1 MLNPE
6 LIKRINEQIFSSYR
20 NMYNKLANAGPDVIH
35 PTVKNLF
42 MAYLHS
48 VLNNEQEK
56 IMQFNNAECGPKITS
71 EIITYIVQDLIN
83 KKNQNINNGIEPF
96 ITKVINAVIC
106 YSVERFPMVFQSFKN
121 EMEFSVNAA
130 QARDHI
136 VNGINEFKNEF
147 IPRWRAAKREI
158 DNLNGNLNGNNT
170 NPFAGVI
177 MSNQQSSQQSNP
189 FASPYAQATPQDG
202 PSSIPYYLTEQVPNT
217 GFTATVNQPQ
227 QTTQSQQTPIDFNT
241 SATQPSSRPATQ
253 KEKPFT
259 PNATCRYA
267 ILRNPYTTLFTVTDK
282 GALQLSKL
290 SFDITRVG
298 LDESIS
304 HYNWLLDRN
313 PYVSGEKPIISNTI
327 KQIDGKDVIVEREV
341 YNQFEHNEI
350 DKEVFSRLS
359 SFGGT
364 SSHIVTMINH
374 SAKNW
379 NGVPHAW
386 NYVMTVKK
394 CLPVFQG
401 NMKFI
406 EFILNEYNNNKSLL
420 ELATLLAASHKQ
432 IMENEIDDTNKIAN
446 AMCSTVLD
454 CLDDILTEY
463 ITRQFYRNMSC
474 IDVKID
480 NFASDYMEAAEVAKS
495 DNDVLEMIKV
505 LEDKNKSMSKTLRLK
520 MEDELLIV
528 EEDFLLVNVDVLYQE
543 LEIDFYND
551 LPSIVTNESKSFKL
565 LLSHVTQMLKDKKIK
580 TAIITT
586 IDAVTLYVTE
596 AYWVP
601 GQYTVSKK

>member
-241 SATQPSSRPATQ
+241 NATQPSSRPATQ

-341 YNQFEHNEI
+341 YNQFEHNEL

-580 TAIITT
+580 TAVITT

>member
-1 MLNPE
+1 
-6 LIKRINEQIFSSYR
+6 
-20 NMYNKLANAGPDVIH
+20 
-35 PTVKNLF
+35 

-121 EMEFSVNAA
+121 EMEFSVNAT

-136 VNGINEFKNEF
+136 VSGINEFKNEF

-177 MSNQQSSQQSNP
+177 MTNQQSSQQSNP

-241 SATQPSSRPATQ
+241 NATQPSSRPATQ

-313 PYVSGEKPIISNTI
+313 PYV
-327 KQIDGKDVIVEREV
+327 
-341 YNQFEHNEI
+341 
-350 DKEVFSRLS
+350 
-359 SFGGT
+359 
-364 SSHIVTMINH
+364 
-374 SAKNW
+374 
-379 NGVPHAW
+379 
-386 NYVMTVKK
+386 
-394 CLPVFQG
+394 
-401 NMKFI
+401 
-406 EFILNEYNNNKSLL
+406 
-420 ELATLLAASHKQ
+420 
-432 IMENEIDDTNKIAN
+432 
-446 AMCSTVLD
+446 
-454 CLDDILTEY
+454 
-463 ITRQFYRNMSC
+463 
-474 IDVKID
+474 
-480 NFASDYMEAAEVAKS
+480 
-495 DNDVLEMIKV
+495 
-505 LEDKNKSMSKTLRLK
+505 
-520 MEDELLIV
+520 
-528 EEDFLLVNVDVLYQE
+528 
-543 LEIDFYND
+543 
-551 LPSIVTNESKSFKL
+551 
-565 LLSHVTQMLKDKKIK
+565 
-580 TAIITT
+580 
-586 IDAVTLYVTE
+586 
-596 AYWVP
+596 
-601 GQYTVSKK
+601 

>member
-56 IMQFNNAECGPKITS
+56 IMQFNNAECGPRITS

-241 SATQPSSRPATQ
+241 NATQPSSRPATQ

-420 ELATLLAASHKQ
+420 ELATLLAASHNQ

>member
-1 MLNPE
+1 M
-6 LIKRINEQIFSSYR
+6 
-20 NMYNKLANAGPDVIH
+20 
-35 PTVKNLF
+35 
-42 MAYLHS
+42 
-48 VLNNEQEK
+48 
-56 IMQFNNAECGPKITS
+56 
-71 EIITYIVQDLIN
+71 
-83 KKNQNINNGIEPF
+83 
-96 ITKVINAVIC
+96 
-106 YSVERFPMVFQSFKN
+106 
-121 EMEFSVNAA
+121 
-130 QARDHI
+130 
-136 VNGINEFKNEF
+136 
-147 IPRWRAAKREI
+147 
-158 DNLNGNLNGNNT
+158 
-170 NPFAGVI
+170 
-177 MSNQQSSQQSNP
+177 
-189 FASPYAQATPQDG
+189 
-202 PSSIPYYLTEQVPNT
+202 
-217 GFTATVNQPQ
+217 
-227 QTTQSQQTPIDFNT
+227 
-241 SATQPSSRPATQ
+241 
-253 KEKPFT
+253 
-259 PNATCRYA
+259 
-267 ILRNPYTTLFTVTDK
+267 TDK

-420 ELATLLAASHKQ
+420 ELATLLAASHNQ

>member
-121 EMEFSVNAA
+121 EMEFSVNAT

-177 MSNQQSSQQSNP
+177 MTNQQSSQQSNP
-189 FASPYAQATPQDG
+189 FASPFVQTTPQNG
-202 PSSIPYYLTEQVPNT
+202 PSGIPYYLTEQVPNT

-227 QTTQSQQTPIDFNT
+227 QTTQSHQAPIDFNT
-241 SATQPSSRPATQ
+241 NATQSAARSATQ

-420 ELATLLAASHKQ
+420 ELATLLAASHNQ

>member
-35 PTVKNLF
+35 PTVRNLF

-580 TAIITT
+580 TAVITT

>member
-241 SATQPSSRPATQ
+241 NATQPSSRPATQ

-341 YNQFEHNEI
+341 YNQFEHNEL

>member
-20 NMYNKLANAGPDVIH
+20 NMYNKLATAGPDVIH

-83 KKNQNINNGIEPF
+83 KKNENINNGIEPF

-136 VNGINEFKNEF
+136 VSGINEFKNEF

-177 MSNQQSSQQSNP
+177 MSNQQSGQQNNP
-189 FASPYAQATPQDG
+189 FASPYPQTTPQNG
-202 PSSIPYYLTEQVPNT
+202 PSGIPYYLTEQVPNT

-241 SATQPSSRPATQ
+241 NATQPSSRPATQ

-327 KQIDGKDVIVEREV
+327 KQIEGKDVIVEREV

-364 SSHIVTMINH
+364 SSHIVTLINH

-386 NYVMTVKK
+386 NYTMTVKK
-394 CLPVFQG
+394 CLPVYQG

-420 ELATLLAASHKQ
+420 ELATLLAASHNQ

-446 AMCSTVLD
+446 AMCSTALD
-454 CLDDILTEY
+454 SLDDILTEY

-495 DNDVLEMIKV
+495 DNDVLDMIKV

-520 MEDELLIV
+520 MEDDLLIV

-551 LPSIVTNESKSFKL
+551 LPSIVTNEVSLTIIVGFFTSSF
-565 LLSHVTQMLKDKKIK
+565 I
-580 TAIITT
+580 
-586 IDAVTLYVTE
+586 
-596 AYWVP
+596 
-601 GQYTVSKK
+601 

>member
-35 PTVKNLF
+35 PTVRNLF

-241 SATQPSSRPATQ
+241 NATQPSSRPATQ

-374 SAKNW
+374 STKNW

-580 TAIITT
+580 TAVITT